1 MSINKAFV
9 ALVRKIHDILY
20 YRDCRRRLTNSDFTI
35 IAPNCYAGIM
45 YHRLGLQFLSP
56 TINCYFPY

>member
-9 ALVRKIHDILY
+9 ALVRKIHDIFY

-56 TINCYFPY
+56 TIN